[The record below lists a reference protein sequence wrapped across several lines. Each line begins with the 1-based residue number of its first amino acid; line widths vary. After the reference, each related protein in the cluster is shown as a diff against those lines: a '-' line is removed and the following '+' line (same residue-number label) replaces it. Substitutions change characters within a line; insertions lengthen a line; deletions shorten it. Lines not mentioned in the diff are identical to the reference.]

1 MSRNQQEFLTFM
13 LGPEQYAINIL
24 CVQEIRGWHEPD
36 PLPNVPDYVRGVIDL
51 RGTLVPVI
59 DLRTKF
65 KLDASFTVTTVV
77 IVVQMGQGDDVRTL
91 GLVVDAVS
99 DVKTFDTENLQP
111 APDISSNVDQ
121 QYILG
126 LTSIKDQQDK
136 AKMVILL
143 NLEKLIAESLLN
155 QLGRTA

>member
-1 MSRNQQEFLTFM
+1 MSRNQQEFLTFF

-65 KLDASFTVTTVV
+65 KLDAPFTVTTVV
-77 IVVQMGQGDDVRTL
+77 IVVQMGQGEHTRTL

-111 APDISSNVDQ
+111 APDISAGVDQ

-126 LTSIKDQQDK
+126 LTTISDAQQK
-136 AKMVILL
+136 PTMVILL
-143 NLEKLIAESLLN
+143 DLEKLIAESLLN
-155 QLGRTA
+155 QLAHV